1 MKSVIFDSRKKTE
14 KKASKTQHRYGDTG
28 RKKNKKRHTNNL
40 NCNNIVI
47 EKREL
52 EKAK

>member
-1 MKSVIFDSRKKTE
+1 MKSVIFDSRKKKE
-14 KKASKTQHRYGDTG
+14 KKASKNTG
-28 RKKNKKRHTNNL
+28 MAIQEGKKNKKRHTNNL
-40 NCNNIVI
+40 NCNNIVT